1 MLPCLTQ
8 NWKPAAAVVTA
19 FLCMAQLAPAQSQLP
34 RMADGKPDL
43 SGVWERP
50 PILDMSKDGKNQKGA
65 GPLPFTDWA
74 KANLVEE
81 FDGAAHCLPLG
92 YVRSVGTPFPFEI
105 VQRRDRI
112 VLLYEFNNDFHVIFM
127 DGRGHP
133 ADWEPT
139 WAGHSIGKW
148 DGDTLVVDTVGFNEK
163 TRLDVVGHPHSG
175 GLRVLERFTPTDP
188 MHIAYEITIDDP
200 KAYTKPFQ
208 NARTFTR
215 RTDWELTEYN
225 CNENNKDVREGH
237 VK

>member
-1 MLPCLTQ
+1 MFIRETRSRKPVAIGAALCFCLAQ
-8 NWKPAAAVVTA
+8 FAAG
-19 FLCMAQLAPAQSQLP
+19 QSLR
-34 RMADGKPDL
+34 RMPDGKPDL
-43 SGVWERP
+43 SGVWEHP
-50 PILDMSKDGKNQKGA
+50 PVLDMSKDGKNQKGA

-81 FDGAAHCLPLG
+81 VDGSAHCLPLG
-92 YVRSVGTPFPFEI
+92 YVRSAGTPFPFEI
-105 VQRRDRI
+105 VQRPGRI

-133 ADWEPT
+133 SDLEPT

-163 TRLDVVGHPHSG
+163 TRLDVVGHPHTG
-175 GLRVLERFTPTDP
+175 AMHVAERFTPTDP

-200 KAYTKPFQ
+200 KAYTKPFK
-208 NARTFTR
+208 NVRTFTR
-215 RTDWELTEYN
+215 QPDWELTEYN